1 VKSAQAPWEKNCL
14 LAVDAGVLASG
25 VLDILTNQ
33 MLLDQQKSQIEKT
46 DKKPSLLAK
55 IYSNLF
61 QTRQPQ
67 TQVQRNLRN
76 KRESVSAASANHPI
90 FPPEALPHERPVD
103 NVWHIINNL
112 LSAVCITHPHLD
124 HVAGLVINS
133 GNFNIFQPR
142 TVVGLTSTID
152 SLLQYIFNGVIWP
165 NLTNE
170 GVDPVGLITL
180 QRLRK
185 AKPHQ
190 HSIATSDPTVAAK
203 YSKHGL
209 ATNLSVLPFEVSHG
223 TACQVAG
230 RRHSSVAFMNG
241 VHFGN
246 APSASTF
253 STCSNCSVNPHSPT
267 NSSTNLA
274 RIPSS
279 QSISTNSASSNAHTI
294 VHNNIHLLASSPH
307 NHPNLT
313 HPSTY
318 ISTAYFITD
327 SVTSRTVLIWGDVEP
342 DIVSATPRNM
352 PVWAHAA
359 GLLSNN
365 SLAAIFIECS
375 YNSLHEDALLFGH
388 FSPSHL
394 VRELSVFAS
403 MCTTP
408 AVQNL
413 EGLTIVVTHVKDED
427 PLLWNTTVYHPNG
440 SSSSRATE
448 KGNDGGDN
456 KNHHQTGSNIDQD
469 ETSPSHLILKE
480 LYTLAK
486 TAGLLCT
493 FELAIPGYSFTF

>member
-1 VKSAQAPWEKNCL
+1 M

-33 MLLDQQKSQIEKT
+33 MLLDQQKRQIETT
-46 DKKPSLLAK
+46 DKKPSLLMK

-61 QTRQPQ
+61 QARQPQ

-76 KRESVSAASANHPI
+76 KRESVSAASANHAI
-90 FPPEALPHERPVD
+90 FPPEALPHERPVE

-133 GNFNIFQPR
+133 GNFNIFKPM

-152 SLLQYIFNGVIWP
+152 SLLQYIFNGVVWP

-170 GVDPVGLITL
+170 GIDPVGLITL

-190 HSIATSDPTVAAK
+190 NSITTSDSAVAAK
-203 YSKHGL
+203 YSRHGM

-230 RRHSSVAFMNG
+230 RRHSSVASMNG

-246 APSASTF
+246 APPVSTF
-253 STCSNCSVNPHSPT
+253 PACSSGLANSYSPT

-274 RIPSS
+274 RIPSN
-279 QSISTNSASSNAHTI
+279 QNTSANTGSSNAHTI
-294 VHNNIHLLASSPH
+294 VHNHSIYLSASAPH

-327 SVTSRTVLIWGDVEP
+327 SITNRVVLIWGDVEP

-359 GLLSNN
+359 GLLSDNR
-365 SLAAIFIECS
+365 LAAVFIECS

-388 FSPSHL
+388 FSPLHL

-408 AVQNL
+408 AVQYL
-413 EGLTIVVTHVKDED
+413 EGLTVVITHVKDED
-427 PLLWNTTVYHPNG
+427 PLLWNTPVNH
-440 SSSSRATE
+440 SDASSRAAK
-448 KGNDGGDN
+448 KGNDGAPN
-456 KNHHQTGSNIDQD
+456 KNHHHPQTGSNIDQA
-469 ETSPSHLILKE
+469 ENSPSHLILKE
-480 LYTLAK
+480 LHSLAK
-486 TAGLLCT
+486 EAGLLCT